1 MWPLW
6 RDQLE
11 RRAPT
16 AISIAASVVV
26 VFGVIV
32 PGLAGRGDGD
42 SLVGLRMGFY
52 WSLFWFGYVGLMFQ
66 MLDRRGLRVMRALPM
81 PSRRLARAWWLSG
94 ATWPLLMGGLAYA
107 AVVAVDAL
115 TGRVLGSRPFPG
127 ALIAPGGSAIVAWH
141 GRDGG
146 PRWSR

>member
-81 PSRRLARAWWLSG
+81 PSRRLARG
-94 ATWPLLMGGLAYA
+94 
-107 AVVAVDAL
+107 
-115 TGRVLGSRPFPG
+115 
-127 ALIAPGGSAIVAWH
+127 PGGSAARR
-141 GRDGG
+141 GRCSWAGSPTPRSWPSTRLPGACWDRGRFRG
-146 PRWSR
+146 P